1 LHGCFKILMMDCMDV
16 LKCIVGDYANR
27 HWLASTSAKVEGR
40 TERYTRHYESSRRP
54 GL

>member
-1 LHGCFKILMMDCMDV
+1 MVYIDFLKWLCILGDCV
-16 LKCIVGDYANR
+16 NE
-27 HWLASTSAKVEGR
+27 HWLASTSAAVEGR